1 VTLSAWG
8 SGSGTATYDEQDRL
22 VSLPTATPTTFE
34 YEPDGRLKT
43 KKVGTAPSVAETTYS
58 YDVLGRLTS
67 VDAPGT
73 ADDVTYTVDPL
84 GRRTGRVGP
93 KVASPGT
100 GESRW
105 RYLDQLRIGA
115 ELDSSGEVT
124 TRYVYGGKANVPEFM
139 VRYTSTTTTVYR
151 LITDERG
158 SLRLVVKVSDG
169 SVVQRTDYDVWG
181 NITGDYLGGWPSGEE
196 PPPFGFAGGLHD
208 RTTGLVR
215 FGARDYDPS
224 VGRWTGKDPIRF
236 RGRDTNLYAYAGS
249 EPVNYIDPTGL
260 RVGVGYA
267 SREEA
272 ARQAL
277 ADYMAYS
284 NLVGEEIG
292 GRIYE
297 SGGRYFHTPGVWGN
311 TLPSGFSG
319 VRQEVD
325 PSFANGFCG
334 GRKIVGEW
342 HTHTDRVEGAERG
355 FSPQDKRGLEQYGPG
370 YYAAMGDSRGYI
382 YHFYSL
388 PQTYTQDFWSA
399 LYGDPPTWMIEPF
412 TESFILAHP

>member
-1 VTLSAWG
+1 VTLSAWA

-22 VSLPTATPTTFE
+22 LSLPTATPTTFE

-208 RTTGLVR
+208 RATGLVR

-224 VGRWTGKDPIRF
+224 VGRWTNKDPIGF
-236 RGRDTNLYAYAGS
+236 EGGDANLYVYATNDPVNRTDRTGLMVFRCRRIADLLTTQQDNEFLGFQHRWLYAS
-249 EPVNYIDPTGL
+249 DSGAEAGVGPRSGGYPGVLGGFLSDTEVQDHRGAHGEVSWKNVVCEPVPD
-260 RVGVGYA
+260 A
-267 SREEA
+267 DEECVTNFINPS
-272 ARQAL
+272 
-277 ADYMAYS
+277 AYGTRLGPWIPKVNDCGS
-284 NLVGEEIG
+284 FVDD
-292 GRIYE
+292 
-297 SGGRYFHTPGVWGN
+297 V
-311 TLPSGFSG
+311 
-319 VRQEVD
+319 VRACSPRLYD
-325 PSFANGFCG
+325 ATDFGDATSSF
-334 GRKIVGEW
+334 
-342 HTHTDRVEGAERG
+342 
-355 FSPQDKRGLEQYGPG
+355 P
-370 YYAAMGDSRGYI
+370 
-382 YHFYSL
+382 
-388 PQTYTQDFWSA
+388 
-399 LYGDPPTWMIEPF
+399 
-412 TESFILAHP
+412 